1 MQKTRKNSTSH
12 TSRRPGSFVPARR
25 RLSKQQRA
33 QIHILVMLAFFSISV
48 GLWENFRQLW
58 LQKNGFTATEIS
70 NITSIGTVVSVIGII
85 LAGNFLRMR
94 HLRVFM
100 GYILASKALFLSIL
114 AILNGS
120 ELPNWITFCLI
131 IDVVTTNL
139 IVISVYP
146 LITTIIKNNR
156 VYSRRKL
163 VEYLFRDIGV
173 LIGSLLI
180 SQRFSLVVLSYNGCL
195 VVSIIFLLIATILM
209 FNLRARMT
217 EREPSRRLST
227 FKYVK
232 NHILK
237 DRLQRVYMI
246 YAYLAA
252 TSFAAALGLKM
263 LMLTNQLHF
272 SVSVSTDFLLVV
284 GLLSDL
290 IGIVALK
297 YFTPK
302 NDYLT
307 MFLKFGI
314 RLLIYV
320 AAILSNDVFMMLVAI
335 TWTLLS
341 STAYEDVSDGY
352 YINVIPNQHQFRYG
366 TVKNVVTYLGE
377 ATGLFF
383 AGWMY
388 NYGIPY
394 ILGIS
399 ALFTIIQIAVAYYLI
414 YLRHHPRYRSKLF
427 RFCKKLFKSSS
438 PKNNHQ
444 LSLDQPRHK

>member
-1 MQKTRKNSTSH
+1 MQKRKHQLSRSSAH
-12 TSRRPGSFVPARR
+12 DKQVSRRRR
-25 RLSKQQRA
+25 HMSWQKRA
-33 QIHILVMLAFFSISV
+33 QIQILVMLAFFSISV

-70 NITSIGTVVSVIGII
+70 NVTSLGTVVSVIGII

-100 GYILASKALFLSIL
+100 GCILTSKVVFLALL
-114 AILNGS
+114 AVLNGS
-120 ELPNWITFCLI
+120 ELPGWITFCLVV
-131 IDVVTTNL
+131 DVVTTNL

-156 VYSRRKL
+156 VYSQRKL

-180 SQRFSLVVLSYNGCL
+180 SQRFSLIILSYNGCL
-195 VVSIIFLLIATILM
+195 AVSIAFLVIATILM
-209 FNLRARMT
+209 FNLQARMT

-232 NHILK
+232 NYILK

-272 SVSVSTDFLLVV
+272 SVSVSTDFLLIV
-284 GLLSDL
+284 GLLSDI
-290 IGIVALK
+290 IGIAALK
-297 YFTPK
+297 FFTPK

-307 MFLKFGI
+307 IFLKFGI
-314 RLLIYV
+314 RLLIFI
-320 AAILSNDVFMMLVAI
+320 AAIFSNDVFMMLIAI

-341 STAYEDVSDGY
+341 STAYEDVSDGH
-352 YINVIPNQHQFRYG
+352 YINVIPNHHQFRYG

-377 ATGLFF
+377 ATGLLF

-388 NYGIPY
+388 NYGIPH
-394 ILGIS
+394 ILAIS
-399 ALFTIIQIAVAYYLI
+399 AAFTLVQISVAYYLI
-414 YLRHHPRYRSKLF
+414 YLRHHPRHRSKLAKF
-427 RFCKKLFKSSS
+427 FKKPKKSPAISLPQTS
-438 PKNNHQ
+438 PKQ
-444 LSLDQPRHK
+444 SRRG